1 MNPNDLLVY
10 QPETSKIELLAIK
23 VSGRVLF
30 GQNDWLEH
38 PLSLFQSHFLKAVF
52 FSVWVEFANLEGQQL
67 LTLSDLVIF
76 EDQHG
81 PVGPKADLLPLHQ
94 WHTLRRICAS
104 EPGSHS
110 EPF

>member
-94 WHTLRRICAS
+94 WHTLR
-104 EPGSHS
+104 
-110 EPF
+110 

>member
-10 QPETSKIELLAIK
+10 QPETSKIEVLAIK

-52 FSVWVEFANLEGQQL
+52 F
-67 LTLSDLVIF
+67 
-76 EDQHG
+76 
-81 PVGPKADLLPLHQ
+81 
-94 WHTLRRICAS
+94 IC
-104 EPGSHS
+104 G
-110 EPF
+110 